1 MNTKNTKKIITN
13 NLGIV
18 SALIL
23 MIMINN
29 DKTYKFLIHNFAGR
43 FLLILLIISS
53 TSFNILLGIISVLY
67 VVIMIDNNNSVF
79 YEGFETD
86 HMLSTL
92 KETLEKKQQND
103 TLKNSSI
110 AMVQSEGFNITEK
123 EDNILKGKNSKYLPT
138 VKKTD
143 LENEVEPFFVNNP
156 ITPANFY

>member
-1 MNTKNTKKIITN
+1 
-13 NLGIV
+13 
-18 SALIL
+18 
-23 MIMINN
+23 
-29 DKTYKFLIHNFAGR
+29 
-43 FLLILLIISS
+43 
-53 TSFNILLGIISVLY
+53 
-67 VVIMIDNNNSVF
+67 MIDNNNSVF

-156 ITPANFY
+156 ITPANF